1 MEDRLHNMLN
11 MSSSVTELQLQ
22 ETKKVVIRIMQR
34 RRDRD
39 RLSMGN
45 LMKEGILKKYDTMM
59 AKGRVEDGWIHKSQ
73 CTGREFLSIFR
84 FLDELWI
91 SRFSNVL
98 MVSEGSSC
106 VLDLRDEVRRRV
118 VSDGMRYG

>member
-1 MEDRLHNMLN
+1 
-11 MSSSVTELQLQ
+11 
-22 ETKKVVIRIMQR
+22 
-34 RRDRD
+34 
-39 RLSMGN
+39 
-45 LMKEGILKKYDTMM
+45 MKEGILKNMIQWW
-59 AKGRVEDGWIHKSQ
+59 RREELEDGRIHKFQ
-73 CTGREFLSIFR
+73 CTGRELFSIFR